1 MPDLLEKQPA
11 ESRLYTMSFA
21 PKMEDSES
29 ITGVN
34 SVAQVLVDDD
44 GTESAT
50 TDLTFANPPSASGQN
65 AQQRIAAGLDGN
77 TYKVTFLVTTSLA
90 NVLEADGFLHV
101 CDL

>member
-11 ESRLYTMSFA
+11 ENRLYTMSFS
-21 PKMEDSES
+21 PKMEDGET

-34 SVAQVLVDDD
+34 SVAQVKVADD
-44 GTESAT
+44 GTETAT
-50 TDLTFANPPSASGQN
+50 TDLDLATPAASSGQN
-65 AQQRIAAGLDGN
+65 AQQRIGAGLDGI

-90 NVLEADGFLHV
+90 NILEADGLLHV